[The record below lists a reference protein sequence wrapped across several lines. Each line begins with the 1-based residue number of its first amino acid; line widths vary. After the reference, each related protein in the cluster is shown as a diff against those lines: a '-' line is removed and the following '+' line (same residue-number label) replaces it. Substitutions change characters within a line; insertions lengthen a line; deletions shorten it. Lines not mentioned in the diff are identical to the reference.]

1 MKEDINI
8 FDIKTFLQNNPNIN
22 YMDLYKNGEFTKLL
36 TDEFELQY
44 IMKNF
49 PIRLVGDIRKII
61 FYGRNHAEIIATINN
76 KPELLGTYE
85 AKIIIPDNM
94 KDKICDI
101 LTDTGF
107 EFKVFFINQYN
118 FVLNEIISKN
128 NLLNSPYCICSGNN
142 PDPNAYASLCH
153 KVLGYSTSSY
163 SDYCPL
169 CGSNTEMVYDV
180 YKGKYENFFKNDLT
194 NSI

>member
-1 MKEDINI
+1 MKFSNI
-8 FDIKTFLQNNPNIN
+8 SELKSFLENNPNIK
-22 YMDLYKNGEFTKLL
+22 YMDLYENKAFTKLL

-44 IMKNF
+44 VMKNF
-49 PIRLVGDIRKII
+49 PIRLVGDIRNII
-61 FYGRNHAEIIATINN
+61 FYGRNHAKIIATINN
-76 KPELLGTYE
+76 KPDLLGTYE

-107 EFKVFFINQYN
+107 EFEVLFVDQNT
-118 FVLNEIISKN
+118 FVLNDIISKN
-128 NLLNSPYCICSGNN
+128 NPLNFPYCICSGNN
-142 PDPNAYASLCH
+142 PEPNAHASLCH

-180 YKGKYENFFKNDLT
+180 YKEKYENSF
-194 NSI
+194 